1 MPASKRAEGTRA
13 SKRAGQP
20 ATARADARPA
30 KRPRPAPPAPL
41 RTVARPDKLELLR
54 RLNRIEGQVRGVA
67 QMIEADRYCIDV
79 LTQLAAIRSALDATA
94 LGLTENH
101 VHHCVSGAI
110 EAGNGHAA
118 VDELMRVLRR
128 FAR

>member
-1 MPASKRAEGTRA
+1 MPASKRAERTRA
-13 SKRAGQP
+13 AP
-20 ATARADARPA
+20 ATAA
-30 KRPRPAPPAPL
+30 KPGAST

-110 EAGNGHAA
+110 EAGHGAA
-118 VDELMRVLRR
+118 AIDELMQVLRR

>member
-1 MPASKRAEGTRA
+1 MPASKRAEHGA
-13 SKRAGQP
+13 AAKRAVATP
-20 ATARADARPA
+20 AR
-30 KRPRPAPPAPL
+30 K
-41 RTVARPDKLELLR
+41 VVQPDKQVLLR

-110 EAGNGHAA
+110 EAGHGSAA
-118 VDELMRVLRR
+118 VDELMQVLRR